1 MASSQQNPIQR
12 LEELRTFEGQ
22 PRQFWASYVEALG
35 GLLGARRCRILFR
48 DHGESF
54 ASWKKIGVWAD
65 PDAPRSNLSDTDA
78 AALAERALGEGLA
91 DAQLSGTDTRLVA
104 VTLKSGVDT
113 HDCVA
118 VAELPA
124 MAEAV
129 FSERVQLAV
138 AAADTPL
145 IYRNFRALK
154 QSQADVTH
162 FASTLDLLVILGQH
176 DKFKAASLALVNEL
190 AARFG
195 AASAVLGWKK
205 GNYVRVKAISQMD
218 HFEKKMTR
226 IQHLEAAMEESLDQ
240 DDEIVLPAPVDTLR
254 ISRDHEILSKEEG
267 MLYLLTV
274 PVRINDKPMAALHL
288 QRTDRPF
295 TEQEIRALW
304 IAAEQVARPLM
315 ELKRR
320 DRWFGAR
327 WAYGFSEWAQKQ
339 YSIDH
344 IWKKIGVITAAIALG
359 VLLFGRI
366 TYRVEATF
374 IVRTHQQALLPAPF
388 DGYVQNV
395 YAQIGD
401 AVKTGA
407 VLIQLDDSQLQLERA
422 SHIADMRRY
431 RAEAENNQSQQ
442 RWANMRV
449 ALAQEQQSSAALQ
462 LTEHKISAAAI
473 RAPFDAVVVE
483 DARLKEKI
491 GSPVKEGEIL
501 MRLARAE
508 DLYLEISVD
517 ERDVHEISTPAV
529 GEIAFASQ
537 PSLKFPMNVLRVDPV
552 AVPKDKLNVFLV
564 RADFAENPEEW
575 FRPGMTGVA
584 KIEVGPRTFF
594 WILTHRLVDFIQL
607 KLWLF

>member
-1 MASSQQNPIQR
+1 MASSQQHSIQQ

-22 PRQFWASYVEALG
+22 PRQFWATYVEAFG
-35 GLLGARRCRILFR
+35 GLLGARRCRILLR
-48 DHGESF
+48 DHAENY
-54 ASWKKIGVWAD
+54 ASWKKIGIWAD
-65 PDAPRSNLSDTDA
+65 PDAPRSTLSDTDA
-78 AALAERALGEGLA
+78 ATLAEKALAE
-91 DAQLSGTDTRLVA
+91 GTAHAHSPAGDMRVVA
-104 VTLKSGVDT
+104 IVLKSGVDT

-118 VAELPA
+118 VAELPP
-124 MAEAV
+124 MSEPV
-129 FSERVQLAV
+129 FTERVQLAV
-138 AAADTPL
+138 GAADTPL
-145 IYRNFRALK
+145 VYRNYRALK

-162 FASTLDLLVILGQH
+162 FASTLDLLVILGQYT
-176 DKFKAASLALVNEL
+176 KFKAASLALVNEL
-190 AARFG
+190 ASRFG
-195 AASAVLGWKK
+195 AASAVLGWKE
-205 GNYVRVKAISQMD
+205 GNYIRVKAISQMD
-218 HFEKKMTR
+218 HFEKKMDR
-226 IQHLEAAMEESLDQ
+226 IRYLESAMEEALDQ

-267 MLYLLTV
+267 MLYLVSV
-274 PVRINDKPMAALHL
+274 PVRIQDKPVAVLHL
-288 QRTDRPF
+288 QRMDRPF

-304 IAAEQVARPLM
+304 IAAEQVARPLH
-315 ELKRR
+315 ELKRT

-327 WAYGFSEWAQKQ
+327 AANAVSEWAQKQ

-344 IWKKIGVITAAIALG
+344 IWKKVGVITAAIALG
-359 VLLFGRI
+359 VLFFGRI

-388 DGYVQNV
+388 DGYIQSV
-395 YAQIGD
+395 YSQIGD

-407 VLIQLDDSQLQLERA
+407 VLIQLDDAQLQLERA
-422 SHIADMRRY
+422 SHFADMRRY

-473 RAPFDAVVVE
+473 RAPFDSVIVE

-517 ERDVHEISTPAV
+517 ERDIHEISTPAS

-537 PSLKFPMNVLRVDPV
+537 PSLKFPMDVLRVDPV

-564 RADFAENPEEW
+564 RADFSEHPEEW

>member
-1 MASSQQNPIQR
+1 MASSQQNSIQR

-35 GLLGARRCRILFR
+35 GLLGAWRCRILFR
-48 DHGESF
+48 DRTESY
-54 ASWKKIGVWAD
+54 AEWKKIGVWVSA
-65 PDAPRSNLSDTDA
+65 DAPRSNLSDTDA
-78 AALAERALGEGLA
+78 TTLAERALGEGLA
-91 DAQLSGTDTRLVA
+91 EAQLAGVDVRLVA
-104 VTLKSGVDT
+104 IALKSGVDT

-118 VAELPA
+118 VAELPS
-124 MAEAV
+124 MADEV
-129 FSERVQLAV
+129 FSERIQLAI
-138 AAADTPL
+138 ASADTPL

-162 FASTLDLLVILGQH
+162 FASTLDLLVVLGQY
-176 DKFKAASLALVNEL
+176 DKFKAASMALVNEL

-195 AASAVLGWKK
+195 VASAILGWKE

-218 HFEKKMTR
+218 HFEKKMAR
-226 IQHLEAAMEESLDQ
+226 IQYIEAAMEEALDQ
-240 DDEIVLPAPVDTLR
+240 DDEIVLPTPVDTLR
-254 ISRDHEILSKEEG
+254 ITRDHEILSKEEG

-274 PVRINDKPMAALHL
+274 PVRIDNQPVAALHL

-295 TEQEIRALW
+295 TEQEIRSLW
-304 IAAEQVARPLM
+304 IAAEQVAKPLHD
-315 ELKRR
+315 LKKR

-327 WAYGFSEWAQKQ
+327 WACDFSEWAKKQ

-344 IWKKIGVITAAIALG
+344 IWKKIGVFTAAIALG
-359 VLLFGRI
+359 VLFFGRI

-395 YAQIGD
+395 YVQIGD
-401 AVKTGA
+401 AVKTGT

-491 GSPVKEGEIL
+491 GSPVKEGDIL

-508 DLYLEISVD
+508 DLYLEISVN
-517 ERDVHEISTPAV
+517 ERDIHEISTPTV

-564 RADFAENPEEW
+564 RADFAEDPEDW